1 MIPDTLQISYSRSLT
16 SQPVPEGTELTLTC
30 SAGIQSEQLTHLSI
44 MFGKRGGGESMG
56 SAAAEEVSTVR
67 EIISI
72 DKMLSV
78 VPGRSYRK
86 RYDGGEITLEKRNGE
101 AGLGVYVMRMKVLQ
115 PDDAGSYFCE
125 ASQWIRDPD
134 RSWQKIAQR
143 TMEIGNLT
151 VRQLGETPCTRAT
164 FTVAASLASVCSSN
178 RSPTVVSQAFPR
190 PWTGCTSVF
199 YWKQKQAVSS
209 ENTNLCISLFPRK

>member
-1 MIPDTLQISYSRSLT
+1 MVFVDCTYNCLFPVIPDTLQISFSRSLT
-16 SQPVPEGTELTLTC
+16 SQPVPEGAELTLSC

-44 MFGKRGGGESMG
+44 MFGKRGGREATG
-56 SAAAEEVSTVR
+56 SGAAEEVSTVR

-72 DKMLSV
+72 DKTLTV
-78 VPGRSYRK
+78 VPGRSFRK

-101 AGLGVYVMRMKVLQ
+101 AGLGVYVMRMKALQ

-151 VRQLGETPCTRAT
+151 VRQLGEKWRL
-164 FTVAASLASVCSSN
+164 VSLC
-178 RSPTVVSQAFPR
+178 F
-190 PWTGCTSVF
+190 
-199 YWKQKQAVSS
+199 
-209 ENTNLCISLFPRK
+209 